1 MLAYTGEAGRQ
12 EAFLLL
18 ALESDSLKCLSAI
31 SAWFRH
37 LVHNFLSS
45 VIVGIDTFGETTYDM
60 ILLSK
65 CRFRSLQNLDLRIPM
80 GYNTVFC
87 GGQLMLAIVGV
98 DNFPFRLLPKGK

>member
-1 MLAYTGEAGRQ
+1 MLYMLAYAGEAGRQ

-18 ALESDSLKCLSAI
+18 ALESDSLKCLSAT

-45 VIVGIDTFGETTYDM
+45 VIVDIDPFGETTYDM

-80 GYNTVFC
+80 GYNMVFC
-87 GGQLMLAIVGV
+87 KTIADFPCPPRAHVGNCGG
-98 DNFPFRLLPKGK
+98 